1 MTHMLETLKIP
12 ERADIADS
20 LHRDIAKACGLI
32 PPLWDLRS
40 FVAVNPFLG
49 FGSTPVDSA
58 ARAVRD
64 GIGAD
69 ILPSFADYARRW
81 RNAEFG
87 KADVQ
92 AAARRVG
99 VDARYLE
106 DILDGKAAPPARWRM
121 PVRTFAEWHDWRNG
135 TAWQA
140 TVTRIVARWCAVHAA
155 DGDRAW
161 RLPAAA
167 SLWDRWR
174 AAAVH
179 DRTLDVAG
187 LRGFRL
193 GAGRLPE
200 DPDAAIAAMLGL
212 LEIDA
217 TDREQYLYRLL
228 GSLHGWASWY
238 RRAAWEHDRSDV
250 RPVRDLLAILICM
263 DAAVASL
270 APRAESRTKA
280 VPESMRLEKCEDERT
295 RLALQEALEDGAT
308 RRLLANIR
316 SGASAAARTRP
327 TAQAVFCIDV
337 RSEILRRH
345 LEAAA
350 PTVRTHGFAGFFGVA
365 MRLAAADA
373 PDHRCPVLLQP
384 RLDVRLEARRAGGGA
399 MAWALAAPAA
409 AFSAVELLGTAFAIR
424 MTADAAGSA
433 SKPDQHEEQARF
445 ALPLRDEAD
454 SALLGGAE
462 LVLRT
467 IGRDLARVVLLCG
480 HSGHSAN
487 NPHAAGLQCGAC
499 GGHGGAL
506 NARVAAAALND
517 PSIRSRLGAKG
528 YRIPAD
534 TCFIAG
540 VHDTSTDE
548 VRLLDLDTIP
558 ETHRREVSELQSALV
573 AASAATCVERSCRLG
588 MDAVTADRL
597 PAALRRRAN
606 DWSETRPEWALAG
619 NMTFVAA
626 RRDRTRTV
634 NLEGRAFLHDYDSA
648 ADPDGDYLRLIL
660 AAPLVVASWIN
671 LQYFASTVDNTRL
684 GAGDKLLH
692 NRIGS
697 VGVVLGNGGDLRPGL
712 PLQSIM
718 ATDGTAA
725 HDPIRLQAVIEAPRE
740 VIEAALAECSGTR
753 DLIECGWVRLFA
765 LEAEG
770 DRVCRYVPGEGWED
784 FDLAQEACEEDHATA
799 P

>member
-12 ERADIADS
+12 ERAEIADS
-20 LHRDIAKACGLI
+20 LYQDITRACSLI

-49 FGSTPVDSA
+49 FGSTPVESA

-69 ILPSFADYARRW
+69 ILPSIADYACRW

-87 KADVQ
+87 RTDLQ

-99 VDARYLE
+99 MDAQQLE
-106 DILDGKAAPPARWRM
+106 DMLDGKAPPPMRWRM
-121 PVRTFAEWHDWRNG
+121 PVQTFAEWHDWRHG

-155 DGDRAW
+155 DAGRAW

-193 GAGRLPE
+193 GAGRLPA

-212 LEIDA
+212 LMVDA
-217 TDREQYLYRLL
+217 TEREQYLYRLL

-238 RRAAWEHDRSDV
+238 RRAAWERDRSDV

-270 APRAESRTKA
+270 APRDRANTKA
-280 VPESMRLEKCEDERT
+280 VPESMQSQKCEDERA
-295 RLALQEALEDGAT
+295 RIALQEALEDGAT
-308 RRLLANIR
+308 RRLLAGIR
-316 SGASAAARTRP
+316 SGGTEAVRTRP
-327 TAQAVFCIDV
+327 AAQAVFCIDV
-337 RSEILRRH
+337 RSELLRRH
-345 LEAAA
+345 LEAEA
-350 PTVRTHGFAGFFGVA
+350 PSVRTHGFAGFFGMS
-365 MRLAAADA
+365 MRLADA
-373 PDHRCPVLLQP
+373 NASDHRCPVLLQP
-384 RLDVRLEARRAGGGA
+384 GLDVRLEARISGGGA
-399 MAWALAAPAA
+399 MAWALSAPGA
-409 AFSAVELLGTAFAIR
+409 AFSAVELLGTAAAVR
-424 MTADAAGSA
+424 MTADTAGSA
-433 SKPDQHEEQARF
+433 ANPDRHEEHARF
-445 ALPLRDEAD
+445 ALPLRDDAN
-454 SALLGGAE
+454 SALLAGAE
-462 LVLRT
+462 LVVRT
-467 IGRDLARVVLLCG
+467 IGPGLARIVLLCG
-480 HSGHSAN
+480 HSGHSTN

-506 NARVAAAALND
+506 NARVAAAVLND
-517 PSIRSRLGAKG
+517 PSVRKALEAKG
-528 YRIPAD
+528 HRIPAD

-548 VRLLDLDTIP
+548 VRLLDFDKVP
-558 ETHRREVSELQSALV
+558 ETHHHELAELRLALESASANVRRE
-573 AASAATCVERSCRLG
+573 RSGRLG
-588 MDAVTADRL
+588 IDDIAGERL
-597 PAALRRRAN
+597 PVALRRRAN
-606 DWSETRPEWALAG
+606 DWSETRPEWGLAG
-619 NMTFVAA
+619 NLAFIAA

-634 NLEGRAFLHDYDSA
+634 NLEGRAFLHDYDSS
-648 ADPDGDYLRLIL
+648 ADPDGDLLRLIL

-671 LQYFASTVDNTRL
+671 LQYLASTVDNARL

-697 VGVVLGNGGDLRPGL
+697 VGVVLGNGGDLRTGL
-712 PLQSIM
+712 PLQSVT

-725 HDPIRLQAVIEAPRE
+725 HDPLRLQAVIEAPHE
-740 VIEAALAECSGTR
+740 AIEAALADCPGTR
-753 DLIECGWVRLFA
+753 DLVECGWVRLFA
-765 LEAEG
+765 LAADG
-770 DRVCRYVPGEGWED
+770 NRLRRYLPGEGWED
-784 FDLAQEACEEDHATA
+784 FDLATEACEEDHATA